1 MSMHNEESRLL
12 PITFIDPLAIDRP
25 TYDSTVPARDSYQR
39 RIDYLRI
46 SLTDRCNL
54 RCVYCMPEVGMQF
67 MPKDELLSNEELL
80 RVVNACAQVG
90 FRKIR
95 LTGGEPTLRR
105 DLVSLV
111 AAIKAVPG
119 IEHIAMTTNAIK
131 LAPIAHQLK
140 AAGLDR
146 VNISIDS
153 LDPQRFA
160 QMTRGAKFAD
170 VWAGILAA
178 EAAGLTPIKLNM
190 VVVRGLNDHDVI
202 DVAALTLTH
211 DWDIRFIEVMPLSGV
226 ADVAN
231 DGVVAS
237 AELIGRIESEFGPIR
252 DLGMHDA
259 DPAHR
264 YRINGARGHLGFISS
279 ISEPFCSTCN
289 RMRLTADGR
298 LHLCLLRDNEV
309 DLRGALRSGCGDDE
323 LMQIIRHAVYLKPWG
338 HGLPD
343 GVLPTLRGM
352 STLGG

>member
-1 MSMHNEESRLL
+1 MAMHNEESRLH

-119 IEHIAMTTNAIK
+119 IEHIAMTTNAVK

-160 QMTRGAKFAD
+160 QMTRGAKFTD
-170 VWAGILAA
+170 FDGKL
-178 EAAGLTPIKLNM
+178 LTEMLEYVEGM
-190 VVVRGLNDHDVI
+190 EDC
-202 DVAALTLTH
+202 
-211 DWDIRFIEVMPLSGV
+211 
-226 ADVAN
+226 
-231 DGVVAS
+231 
-237 AELIGRIESEFGPIR
+237 ELVSC
-252 DLGMHDA
+252 D
-259 DPAHR
+259 
-264 YRINGARGHLGFISS
+264 
-279 ISEPFCSTCN
+279 
-289 RMRLTADGR
+289 
-298 LHLCLLRDNEV
+298 
-309 DLRGALRSGCGDDE
+309 
-323 LMQIIRHAVYLKPWG
+323 
-338 HGLPD
+338 
-343 GVLPTLRGM
+343 
-352 STLGG
+352 